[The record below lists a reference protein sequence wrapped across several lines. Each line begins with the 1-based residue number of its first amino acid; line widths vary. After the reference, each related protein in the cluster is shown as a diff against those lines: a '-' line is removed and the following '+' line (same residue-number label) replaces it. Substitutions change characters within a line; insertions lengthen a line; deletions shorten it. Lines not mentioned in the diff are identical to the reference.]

1 MRPRGVRSREAAAAA
16 SRPACH
22 LVSMWPGATALTVT
36 PRAANS
42 AALLRVRPITP
53 ALAAL

>member
-1 MRPRGVRSREAAAAA
+1 MS
-16 SRPACH
+16 
-22 LVSMWPGATALTVT
+22 LSMKPGATAFTVT
-36 PRAANS
+36 PRLANS